1 MSAPPNRRSEIRH
14 GARQAQQ
21 EWQQLTRL
29 LVVASANGIRVTAR
43 SRLLR
48 ALGPGLITGAS
59 DDDPSGITAYSQAGA
74 QFGFAISWTMLF
86 SYPLMVAIQQIS
98 AQIGRTTGRALP
110 ETSGS
115 IMLMHMTA
123 NRKIMREFKVNGGL
137 MIVGWIAT
145 AVMAGAATAMC
156 FTTALSV
163 IEM

>member
-1 MSAPPNRRSEIRH
+1 
-14 GARQAQQ
+14 
-21 EWQQLTRL
+21 L
-29 LVVASANGIRVTAR
+29 LVVASANGSRVTAR

-59 DDDPSGITAYSQAGA
+59 D
-74 QFGFAISWTMLF
+74 
-86 SYPLMVAIQQIS
+86 
-98 AQIGRTTGRALP
+98 
-110 ETSGS
+110 
-115 IMLMHMTA
+115 
-123 NRKIMREFKVNGGL
+123 EFKVNGGL

>member
-1 MSAPPNRRSEIRH
+1 
-14 GARQAQQ
+14 
-21 EWQQLTRL
+21 
-29 LVVASANGIRVTAR
+29 
-43 SRLLR
+43 
-48 ALGPGLITGAS
+48 
-59 DDDPSGITAYSQAGA
+59 
-74 QFGFAISWTMLF
+74 MLF

-115 IMLMHMTA
+115 IMLTHMTA